1 MDPLIFLHRLA
12 HATWRWHIPVL
23 PWFFYALNRVL
34 FAVVLPPSTQV
45 GRGVKFAYLGLGTVV
60 HGRAVIGDKV
70 VIASNVTIGGRSGHE
85 AVPIIEADAYIGT
98 GARVLGPIRIG
109 HGAIVGANAVVIKD
123 VLPKSIVAGIPAKVI
138 RENVTPDEQDEN
150 RL

>member
-12 HATWRWHIPVL
+12 HTSHRWRIPLL
-23 PWFFYALNRVL
+23 PWVFYALNRIL

-60 HGRAVIGDKV
+60 HGRAVIGDGV
-70 VIASNVTIGGRSGHE
+70 TIASNVTIGGRSGHE
-85 AVPIIEADAYIGT
+85 AVPVLETGAYIGT

-109 HGAIVGANAVVIKD
+109 RGAVVGANAVVLQD
-123 VLPKSIVAGIPAKVI
+123 VPPNSVVAGIPAKVI
-138 RENVTPDEQDEN
+138 RENIKPDAY
-150 RL
+150 L